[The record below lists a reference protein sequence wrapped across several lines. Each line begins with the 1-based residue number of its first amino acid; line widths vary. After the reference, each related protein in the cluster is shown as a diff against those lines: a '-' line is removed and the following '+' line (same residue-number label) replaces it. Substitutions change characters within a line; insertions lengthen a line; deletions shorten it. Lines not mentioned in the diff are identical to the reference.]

1 MARDRSSVVT
11 SIAERW
17 RELSGENDWK
27 GLLDPLDID
36 LRLSILHYGDRVA
49 ATTYAF
55 NDKVSSDCRGFS
67 RYPPEEF
74 FSKLGVTKRNPSLD
88 YTLTDFIYSRVEKD
102 VFHWDSEPISTWCAY
117 VAVATDEAKT
127 KLGRRDIVVSW
138 RGVMLNVELH
148 KGLQALPCLAS
159 DLFGNWHLPLPF
171 VHSGFHSL
179 YTSKDQN
186 STYNKTSARE
196 QVLAAVRKLVDQYK
210 DEEVSITI
218 TGNSLGSA
226 LATLNA
232 VDIAYNDYNKPS
244 SEPKQSFPVTAIV
257 FAGPRV
263 GDLGFKKIYDDL
275 KDVHVLRITNA
286 KDPVPN
292 FPPNFDPIPDLP
304 PIGPIHV
311 GENLPIDTSESKFLK
326 SDVSPHMLDVYL
338 HGVAGTQGSKGG
350 FNLEVPFDLAI
361 INKLTDG
368 LTDEYNKNIPAEWWV
383 EENKGMVQND
393 DGTYTA
399 QFYVPDPPVVPLN

>member
-1 MARDRSSVVT
+1 MKTHSHTQKFSLFEQRKRKKEMARDRSSVVT

-138 RGVMLNVELH
+138 RGTLLHVEWDKCLE
-148 KGLQALPCLAS
+148 ALPCLAS
-159 DLFGNWHLPLPF
+159 DLFGNLHNPH
-171 VHSGFHSL
+171 VHCGFHSL

-196 QVLAAVRKLVDQYK
+196 QVINSSYFK
-210 DEEVSITI
+210 D
-218 TGNSLGSA
+218 
-226 LATLNA
+226 
-232 VDIAYNDYNKPS
+232 
-244 SEPKQSFPVTAIV
+244 
-257 FAGPRV
+257 
-263 GDLGFKKIYDDL
+263 
-275 KDVHVLRITNA
+275 
-286 KDPVPN
+286 
-292 FPPNFDPIPDLP
+292 
-304 PIGPIHV
+304 
-311 GENLPIDTSESKFLK
+311 
-326 SDVSPHMLDVYL
+326 
-338 HGVAGTQGSKGG
+338 
-350 FNLEVPFDLAI
+350 
-361 INKLTDG
+361 
-368 LTDEYNKNIPAEWWV
+368 
-383 EENKGMVQND
+383 
-393 DGTYTA
+393 
-399 QFYVPDPPVVPLN
+399 